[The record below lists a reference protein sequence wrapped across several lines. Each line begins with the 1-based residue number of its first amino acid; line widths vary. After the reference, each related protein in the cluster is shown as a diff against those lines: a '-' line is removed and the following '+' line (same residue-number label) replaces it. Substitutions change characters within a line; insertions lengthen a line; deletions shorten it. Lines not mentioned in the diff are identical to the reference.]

1 MNQTENEQ
9 VFYVVA
15 TPIGNLGDITLRAID
30 VLKKSDFV
38 LCEDTRVT
46 RNLLARY
53 DIKTPMVSYH
63 MRSGAGKVNHIFN
76 LLDESKTLSLVTDAG
91 TPGISD
97 PGTELVARIRE
108 KYPKLKI
115 LAIPGASAL
124 TAALSVAGLPSACF
138 LFLGF
143 LPNKK
148 GRNKIFAEMASS
160 KYPVVFYESPHR
172 LIKSLDM
179 LKKLLAPERRV
190 AVLRELTKIYEEVIV
205 GNIDEVRTYFE
216 NNKDKIRGE
225 IVVIV
230 S

>member
-9 VFYVVA
+9 VFYVIA

-124 TAALSVAGLPSACF
+124 
-138 LFLGF
+138 
-143 LPNKK
+143 
-148 GRNKIFAEMASS
+148 
-160 KYPVVFYESPHR
+160 
-172 LIKSLDM
+172 
-179 LKKLLAPERRV
+179 
-190 AVLRELTKIYEEVIV
+190 
-205 GNIDEVRTYFE
+205 
-216 NNKDKIRGE
+216 
-225 IVVIV
+225 
-230 S
+230 